1 MTEQVTAF
9 VRHTPL
15 PPSPPPASQTG
26 MVKWLR
32 ENLFSSVFNAILTV
46 LALYF
51 IYKILA
57 GFIPW
62 MMNGVWNTSSIAEC
76 YAVLDGKRGGCFS
89 VLTERWHQL
98 IFGFKYP
105 SDQYWRPSLSFI
117 LLLISVAPV
126 LFSKLPRKMLLIT
139 AIYPFLAYWLIWGG
153 NRDRAPNRVARIC
166 WWV

>member
-26 MVKWLR
+26 LVKWLR

-51 IYKILA
+51 IYKIA
-57 GFIPW
+57 SGFIPW

-76 YAVLDGKRGGCFS
+76 YAVLDGKRGGVFFC
-89 VLTERWHQL
+89 
-98 IFGFKYP
+98 I
-105 SDQYWRPSLSFI
+105 
-117 LLLISVAPV
+117 
-126 LFSKLPRKMLLIT
+126 
-139 AIYPFLAYWLIWGG
+139 
-153 NRDRAPNRVARIC
+153 DRAVASANFWI
-166 WWV
+166 